1 MKSLAVY
8 ETVPYQLSLLLA
20 EDNDEKNDA
29 ALRIKANW
37 AKMELLERRRGAIG
51 VSFLYDAIP
60 WSRSCFVRESAFLVG
75 ARGVG
80 ALTTAFSER
89 LRAIFSSPLSTRV
102 VENGFN
108 VYKRLSKYGRVARFN
123 ALLSG
128 ATEIFGLEGYDKV
141 DVLDPGFAKHWSS
154 PPHEGE
160 LLSNASFEVNSL
172 TVDTNLNGMIKQKR
186 GARVGHLA
194 GFQVS

>member
-1 MKSLAVY
+1 MSEEADPEGYLQSLIRDALCFMLSLVDARVKSLAVY

-37 AKMELLERRRGAIG
+37 AKMELLERRKGAIG

-75 ARGVG
+75 ARDVG
-80 ALTTAFSER
+80 ASTTAFTGR
-89 LRAIFSSPLSTRV
+89 LRAMFSSPLSTRA

-108 VYKRLSKYGRVARFN
+108 VYK
-123 ALLSG
+123 
-128 ATEIFGLEGYDKV
+128 
-141 DVLDPGFAKHWSS
+141 
-154 PPHEGE
+154 
-160 LLSNASFEVNSL
+160 
-172 TVDTNLNGMIKQKR
+172 
-186 GARVGHLA
+186 
-194 GFQVS
+194 